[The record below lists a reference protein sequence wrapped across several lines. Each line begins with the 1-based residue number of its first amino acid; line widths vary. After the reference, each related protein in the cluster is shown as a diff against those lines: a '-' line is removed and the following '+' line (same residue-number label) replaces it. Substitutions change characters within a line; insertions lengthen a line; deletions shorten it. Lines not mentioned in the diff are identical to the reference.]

1 MKKTL
6 IAVVVLAVIVS
17 TVGAITLFA
26 APGDS
31 NDPIITLSYVED
43 VVKKELSFQV
53 VNMNKGDVLIGEAGT
68 EVILRMGNAEVI
80 ATEKGGLADLT
91 AGTDLADGTNM
102 PANHHL
108 VIPMDDGRGIEAKNS
123 VIVMVKGDFTLE

>member
-1 MKKTL
+1 MKLKIPAIL
-6 IAVVVLAVIVS
+6 SVPVYLLKCNISKEAV
-17 TVGAITLFA
+17 
-26 APGDS
+26 
-31 NDPIITLSYVED
+31 D

-53 VNMNKGDVLIGEAGT
+53 VNMSKGDVLIGEAGT
-68 EVILRMGNAEVI
+68 EIILRMGTAEII

-91 AGTDLADGTNM
+91 SGTDLANGTNM

-108 VIPMDDGRGIEAKNS
+108 VIPVDDGRGIKAKNK

>member
-1 MKKTL
+1 MKKIL

-91 AGTDLADGTNM
+91 AGADLADGTNM

-108 VIPMDDGRGIEAKNS
+108 VIPVDDGRGIKAKDK

>member
-1 MKKTL
+1 MKKIL

-68 EVILRMGNAEVI
+68 EIILRMGTAEVI
-80 ATEKGGLADLT
+80 ATQKGGLADLT
-91 AGTDLADGTNM
+91 SGTDLANGTNM

-108 VIPMDDGRGIEAKNS
+108 VIPVDDGRGIKAKDK
-123 VIVMVKGDFTLE
+123 VIVMVKGDFELK

>member
-1 MKKTL
+1 MKKIIITVL
-6 IAVVVLAVIVS
+6 ALAVVLS
-17 TVGAITLFA
+17 TVGAVTLFA

-80 ATEKGGLADLT
+80 ATQKGGLADLT

-108 VIPMDDGRGIEAKNS
+108 VIPVDDGRGIKAKDK
-123 VIVMVKGDFTLE
+123 VIVMVKGDYTLK